1 MTRRIL
7 SILAAIVFAAS
18 SMLCAVS
25 AAGSMALV
33 QSQTPAPRETFQI
46 HVLLSDNPGIKSLQC
61 MITYDANSASLVSC
75 VDGEYFDHFT
85 QIPTDGG
92 MFLIW
97 SSDSNNDNY
106 SSGILATITFI
117 ASSNPADGSLVSLTV
132 LEALNANGSAVTVNG
147 TTSVMQFDAEESD
160 DTVSADDEGE
170 EDDDAIS
177 ADDEEELED
186 EGGVV
191 AGDEEEDEDDIVSA
205 DDEEEEVTTA
215 STSSTKATTTTKKTS
230 ATTTTEK
237 KTSATTTEATTTTTE
252 VTTSATTSATTP
264 ETTPEVTSTTPES
277 EPEHSV
283 SFSGDAHTVAAQ
295 KKKANG
301 TTVFAAVMIVGITV
315 AAIAGMEIWK
325 RGEEQ

>member
-1 MTRRIL
+1 MTRII
-7 SILAAIVFAAS
+7 SILAAIVLAMC
-18 SMLCAVS
+18 SMLCVVN
-25 AAGSMALV
+25 AAGSMALLQASV
-33 QSQTPAPRETFQI
+33 PTPLETFQI

-61 MITYDANSASLVSC
+61 MITYDTNSASLVSC
-75 VDGEYFDHFT
+75 VDGEYFDSFT

-92 MFLIW
+92 ILLIW
-97 SSDSNNDNY
+97 SSDSQNDNY
-106 SSGILATITFI
+106 SSGILATVTFM
-117 ASSNPADGSLVSLTV
+117 ASSDPANGSLVSLTV
-132 LEALNANGSAVTVNG
+132 LEALNANGAPVTVNG
-147 TTSVMQFDAEESD
+147 TTSLMQFDVEESDD
-160 DTVSADDEGE
+160 DTVSAEDEGE
-170 EDDDAIS
+170 EDDDTIS
-177 ADDEEELED
+177 ADDEELED
-186 EGGVV
+186 EGDVV
-191 AGDEEEDEDDIVSA
+191 IDDEEEEDDDIVSA

-237 KTSATTTEATTTTTE
+237 KTSATTTETTEATTTE
-252 VTTSATTSATTP
+252 VTTTESMPETTP

-277 EPEHSV
+277 DPEQSV

-301 TTVFAAVMIVGITV
+301 GTVFAAVMIVGITV